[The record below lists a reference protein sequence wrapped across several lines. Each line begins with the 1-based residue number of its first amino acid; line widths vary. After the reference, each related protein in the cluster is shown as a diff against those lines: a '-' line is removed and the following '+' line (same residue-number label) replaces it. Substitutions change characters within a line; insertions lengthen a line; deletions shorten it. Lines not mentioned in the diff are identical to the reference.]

1 MPSPF
6 PEASVATP
14 DFAAARAKLIEH
26 LRREIKDERVLKA
39 MERIPREMF
48 IPQSSQ
54 QAAYEDR
61 PLPIGLGQTISQP
74 FIVALMTEALELK
87 GQEKV
92 LEVGTG
98 SGYQAAILA
107 ELAKLVITVERL
119 DTLARQAEEVLR
131 KLDYNNVEV
140 HVAVPSIGWPEEA
153 PYDAII
159 VTAAAPVVSPELLE
173 QLAVGGRM
181 VIPVG
186 SRFEQQLLKVVKRQ
200 AGYQYEDLGGCRFVP
215 LIGQGAWQEEQ

>member
-1 MPSPF
+1 
-6 PEASVATP
+6 VATP
-14 DFAAARAKLIEH
+14 DFAADRAKLIEH
-26 LRREIKDERVLKA
+26 LRREIKDERVLNA

-74 FIVALMTEALELK
+74 FIVALMTEALELE

-119 DTLARQAEEVLR
+119 DTLAHQAEGVLR
-131 KLDYNNVEV
+131 QLGYNNVKV
-140 HVAVPSIGWPEEA
+140 HLAGPSIGWPEEA

-159 VTAAAPVVSPELLE
+159 VTAAAPVVSPELVE
-173 QLAVGGRM
+173 QLSVGGRM

-215 LIGQGAWQEEQ
+215 LIGQGAWQEEK

>member
-1 MPSPF
+1 MSSTF

-14 DFAAARAKLIEH
+14 DFAAARAKLIQH
-26 LRREIKDERVLKA
+26 LRHEIKDERVLKA
-39 MERIPREMF
+39 MERIPREKF

-74 FIVALMTEALELK
+74 FIIALMTEALELK

-98 SGYQAAILA
+98 SGYQAAILS
-107 ELAKLVITVERL
+107 ELAKWVITVERL
-119 DTLARQAEEVLR
+119 DTLACQAEAVLR
-131 KLDYNNVEV
+131 QLDYKNVKV
-140 HVAVPSIGWPEEA
+140 HVAGPVIGWPEEA
-153 PYDAII
+153 PYDAIM

-173 QLAVGGRM
+173 QLAVGGRL

-186 SRFEQQLLKVVKRQ
+186 SRFEQQLVKVVKGQ
-200 AGYQYEDLGGCRFVP
+200 AGYQYE
-215 LIGQGAWQEEQ
+215 W

>member
-1 MPSPF
+1 M
-6 PEASVATP
+6 
-14 DFAAARAKLIEH
+14 
-26 LRREIKDERVLKA
+26 LKA

-98 SGYQAAILA
+98 SGYQAAIMA

-140 HVAVPSIGWPEEA
+140 HVAGPSIGWPEEA

-159 VTAAAPVVSPELLE
+159 VTAAAPVVSPELLD

-186 SRFEQQLLKVVKRQ
+186 SRFEQQLLKVVKQQ
-200 AGYQYEDLGGCRFVP
+200 ASYQYENLGGCRFVP